1 VQLADPSALVIEEG
15 ARDASACRRGG
26 TAMTHAPAPS
36 TFAKLRVLVIE
47 GDANLGPLICEMLRR
62 MGMRALEHA
71 SDGREALEKA
81 AAHPFDIVICDWNL
95 PDVTGIEV
103 LERLHARAP
112 RTLVVMTSAR
122 HDLES
127 VRRAKQGG
135 AAAYL
140 VKPFSEA
147 QLRTKLTVL
156 AVEGLLRQQHAGKA
170 EEGTGGDPL
179 PDSTAS
185 SDHHAVGVVGGP
197 EGHRAEAPAEMVR
210 RRLDRVRILVAD
222 SSPRICE
229 VLAKHLSARGA
240 EVASATTGEEA
251 VLRLQRHAAT
261 PFHLAIVDA
270 ALKGKLTARDFAEHV
285 RRRPTAVLFTSA
297 RQPTGEALE
306 LELAGAAFL
315 VKPFPLS
322 VLDDAV
328 DRLVPASGAPGD
340 AATAATV

>member
-1 VQLADPSALVIEEG
+1 
-15 ARDASACRRGG
+15 
-26 TAMTHAPAPS
+26 MTHAPAANP
-36 TFAKLRVLVIE
+36 FAKLRVLVIE
-47 GDANLGPLICEMLRR
+47 DDANLGALICEMLRR
-62 MGMRALEHA
+62 MGMHAIEHA
-71 SDGREALEKA
+71 SDGRQALEKA
-81 AAHPFDIVICDWNL
+81 AAHPFDMVICDWNL
-95 PDVTGIEV
+95 PEVSGIEV

-122 HDLES
+122 KDLES

-156 AVEGLLRQQHAGKA
+156 AHEGLSRRQHAGKA
-170 EEGTGGDPL
+170 EDGTGGHPL
-179 PDSTAS
+179 TDSAAS
-185 SDHHAVGVVGGP
+185 SDHHAVGVVAGHEEHPP
-197 EGHRAEAPAEMVR
+197 EVPAEKLR
-210 RRLDRVRILVAD
+210 PRLNRVRIIVAD

-229 VLAKHLSARGA
+229 MLAKHLSARGA

-251 VLRLQRHAAT
+251 VLRLQLHAAT
-261 PFHLAIVDA
+261 PFHLAIVDG

-285 RRRPTAVLFTSA
+285 RGRPTAVLFTSA
-297 RQPTGEALE
+297 SEPKAEALE
-306 LELAGAAFL
+306 LSGAAFL
-315 VKPFPLS
+315 LKPFQLS

-328 DRLVPASGAPGD
+328 DRLVPPSGAPGD